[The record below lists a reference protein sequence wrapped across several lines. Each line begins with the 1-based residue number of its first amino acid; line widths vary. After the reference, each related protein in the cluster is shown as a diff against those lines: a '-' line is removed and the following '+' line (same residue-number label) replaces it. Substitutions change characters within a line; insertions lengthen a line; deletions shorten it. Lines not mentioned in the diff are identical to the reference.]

1 MSFTVREAA
10 LADVAEMVRLF
21 RDLGYPLEPADLAKR
36 LQLFAASGDGALVA
50 VAPDTPVGQP
60 GMLGLVTLHATP
72 VLHRAGPVGRMTAL
86 VVDERARG
94 RGVGR
99 ALVDASVRWA
109 RSRGCVL
116 LEVTSNRRR
125 SDAHAFYEHLGF
137 ERSSYRFAK
146 PLSL

>member
-1 MSFTVREAA
+1 
-10 LADVAEMVRLF
+10 
-21 RDLGYPLEPADLAKR
+21 
-36 LQLFAASGDGALVA
+36 
-50 VAPDTPVGQP
+50 
-60 GMLGLVTLHATP
+60 
-72 VLHRAGPVGRMTAL
+72 MTAL

-99 ALVDASVRWA
+99 ALVDASVGWA